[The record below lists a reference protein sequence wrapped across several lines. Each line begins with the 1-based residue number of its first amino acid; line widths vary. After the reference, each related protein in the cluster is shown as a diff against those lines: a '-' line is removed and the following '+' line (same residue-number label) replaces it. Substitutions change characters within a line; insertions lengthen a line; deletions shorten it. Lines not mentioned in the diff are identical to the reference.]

1 MISGI
6 RRVRFGTLESWA
18 RSYSRFP
25 PFSLLR
31 FCEIAM
37 NSPSILPTNTGSTKG
52 LEPISMA
59 AVCLL
64 FLGFLGY
71 MGFKNLPAD
80 YRAGG
85 YATMNAVVG
94 EWQAA
99 GRPWHISFRTDKT
112 MGMSSGSAEF
122 REHGTRYVSALD
134 RRKCHNQD
142 EERQGIFGD
151 VSRAHAKPI

>member
-1 MISGI
+1 
-6 RRVRFGTLESWA
+6 
-18 RSYSRFP
+18 
-25 PFSLLR
+25 
-31 FCEIAM
+31 M
-37 NSPSILPTNTGSTKG
+37 NSPSISPKNTGSTKG

-99 GRPWHISFRTDKT
+99 GRPGHISFRTDRT
-112 MGMSSGSAEF
+112 MGMSSGSAESGNMEPGTFQLWTEGNVIIKMKKGREYSATF
-122 REHGTRYVSALD
+122 RELTP
-134 RRKCHNQD
+134 NQFD
-142 EERQGIFGD
+142 LIDSENGAVTVFKR
-151 VSRAHAKPI
+151 VP

>member
-1 MISGI
+1 
-6 RRVRFGTLESWA
+6 
-18 RSYSRFP
+18 
-25 PFSLLR
+25 
-31 FCEIAM
+31 M
-37 NSPSILPTNTGSTKG
+37 NSPSISPKNTGSTKG

-112 MGMSSGSAEF
+112 MGMSSGSAESGNMEPGTFQLWTEGNVIIKMKNGREYSATF
-122 REHGTRYVSALD
+122 RELTP
-134 RRKCHNQD
+134 NQFD
-142 EERQGIFGD
+142 LIDSENGAVTVFKR
-151 VSRAHAKPI
+151 VP